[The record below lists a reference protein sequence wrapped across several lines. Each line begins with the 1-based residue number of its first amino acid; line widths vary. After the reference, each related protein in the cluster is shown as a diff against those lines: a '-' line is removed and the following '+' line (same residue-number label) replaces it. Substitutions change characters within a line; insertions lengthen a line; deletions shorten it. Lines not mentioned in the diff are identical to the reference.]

1 MKFGRLDAA
10 AIRKHMWGQG
20 IGLHPDLGKP
30 EDYIESMLSLLYG
43 NESVIDYIPCPR
55 ILPTSLFLITDSG
68 KLLCTE
74 VTTTVTEKALWDK
87 TDYFYAP
94 KVFTLTSLCEEKT
107 IVETRKEPGIF
118 GSTKDNVIMFFDEG
132 SIALSLKKGTGNEV
146 YKAILAAKKKTM
158 PKPPK
163 AKPST
168 SKTASKSSDKPSPE
182 KVEKPSSESD
192 AIKEIRKMYEDGI
205 IEKAEMMELLK
216 AHLSK

>member
-1 MKFGRLDAA
+1 MKFGRLDAE
-10 AIRKHMWGQG
+10 AIRKHMWDHG

-30 EDYIESMLSLLYG
+30 EKYIESMLLTLYG
-43 NESVIDYIPCPR
+43 NESVIDYIPCPK

-74 VTTTVTEKALWDK
+74 VTTTITEKMLWDK
-87 TDYFYAP
+87 TDYYYAA
-94 KVFTLTSLCEEKT
+94 KSFTLSSLCEEKT
-107 IVETRKEPGIF
+107 IIETRKDPGIF

-132 SIALSLKKGTGNEV
+132 SIALSLKKGTGNDV
-146 YKAILAAKKKTM
+146 YKAVVAAKKKLISKLEKAKATATRSTAKSSEK
-158 PKPPK
+158 PKPEK
-163 AKPST
+163 AEK
-168 SKTASKSSDKPSPE
+168 ASK
-182 KVEKPSSESD
+182 ESD

>member
-10 AIRKHMWGQG
+10 AIRKHMWDRG
-20 IGLHPDLGKP
+20 ISLHPDLGKP
-30 EDYIESMLSLLYG
+30 EKYIDSMLSQLHA
-43 NESVIDYIPCPR
+43 NESVIDYIPCPK

-68 KLLCTE
+68 KLICAE
-74 VTTTVTEKALWDK
+74 VSTTVTEKMLWDK
-87 TDYFYAP
+87 TNYYYDS
-94 KVFTLTSLCEEKT
+94 KCFTLASLREEET
-107 IVETRKEPGIF
+107 IIETRKGEGF
-118 GSTKDNVIMFFDEG
+118 FSAAKDNVIMLFAEG
-132 SIALSLKKGTGNEV
+132 SISLELKKGTGNEI